1 MGSRRTW
8 SPPWYGWALSGL
20 AALLFIHLVKPAKL
34 EGLWLFVT
42 PVGVCAG
49 VLVLR
54 RLWKMHPAVT
64 MCAAIV
70 TTIFAGK
77 WGEMGLG
84 GIPLDRVLVI
94 MVLLQI
100 LLRAPGTAS
109 LPRIRVGNIHL
120 LMCVALLYAVTSAA
134 IAGTLGSEQGLLLTI
149 DMFGLTPFVLF
160 LVAPAVFAGQRE
172 RDMLLATLVGLGV
185 YLGLTTIFESLGP
198 HALVFPSYM
207 RHVSAEAETLSEAK
221 AGGPF
226 QSPTANGFALFACA
240 VAAVMALA
248 RWRSIRAR
256 RFAAG
261 VAVLCLF
268 SCMLTLERGVW
279 ISTVAGVVVVA
290 LATRQGRRW
299 LLPGF
304 ALAALAV
311 AAALVLSPQLQQQ
324 TSSRASDQQSLW
336 DRQEQTSA
344 GLRMVAAKPLLG
356 FGVGRYERE
365 SLDYFREPAEYPM
378 SGYYHGVT
386 VGVADAILPIHDTYL
401 AYAVE
406 LGLIGLVLWLTT
418 IGWAVGG
425 AIFTPGPRS
434 LRPWKLG
441 LLAAAVFYAI
451 VGFVDPHA
459 APFPVMLIF
468 LWAGLARG
476 AAVAPARMPKPRLG
490 GAALPVSMPESA

>member
-34 EGLWLFVT
+34 QGVWLFVT
-42 PVGVCAG
+42 PVVVCAG
-49 VLVLR
+49 VLLLR
-54 RLWKMHPAVT
+54 RLWRMHPAVT

-70 TTIFAGK
+70 MTVFAGK
-77 WGEMGLG
+77 WGQMGLG
-84 GIPLDRVLVI
+84 GMPLDRLLIIV
-94 MVLLQI
+94 VLLQI
-100 LLRAPGTAS
+100 LLRAPGAAS
-109 LPRIRVGNIHL
+109 LPRIRVGNVHL
-120 LMCVALLYAVTSAA
+120 LMCVALLYVVASAVRAR
-134 IAGTLGSEQGLLLTI
+134 TLGSEQGLLLTI

-160 LVAPAVFAGQRE
+160 LISPAVFAGRRE
-172 RDMLLATLVGLGV
+172 RDMLLVTLVGLGA

-198 HALVFPSYM
+198 HALVFPGYM

-226 QSPTANGFALFACA
+226 QSPTANGFALFACT
-240 VAAVMALA
+240 VAAVMALG
-248 RWRSIRAR
+248 RWRSIRGR

-261 VAVLCLF
+261 VAVVCLF
-268 SCMLTLERGVW
+268 GCLLTLERGVW
-279 ISTVAGVVVVA
+279 IATVAGVVVVA
-290 LATRQGRRW
+290 LVTRQGRRW
-299 LLPGF
+299 LLPGL

-311 AAALVLSPQLQQQ
+311 AAALVISPQLQKQ
-324 TSSRASDQQSLW
+324 TSSRANDQQSLW

-344 GLRMVAAKPLLG
+344 GLRMIAAKPLAG

-365 SLDYFREPAEYPM
+365 GLDYFREPAEYPM

-386 VGVADAILPIHDTYL
+386 VGVPDPVLPIHDTYL

-406 LGLIGLVLWLTT
+406 LGLIGLVLWLAT

-425 AIFTPGPRS
+425 AIFTPGPRF

-441 LLAAAVFYAI
+441 LLAAAVFYVL

-476 AAVAPARMPKPRLG
+476 APLASAGMPRPHLG
-490 GAALPVSMPESA
+490 GAPLPVSMPKSA